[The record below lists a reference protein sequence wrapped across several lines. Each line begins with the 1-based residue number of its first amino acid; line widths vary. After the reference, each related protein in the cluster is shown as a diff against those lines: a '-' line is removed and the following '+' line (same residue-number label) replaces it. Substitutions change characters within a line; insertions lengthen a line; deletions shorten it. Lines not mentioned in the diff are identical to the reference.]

1 MGLREAW
8 ESEAANWVAWART
21 PGHDSYWTFH
31 RDAFLELLP
40 APRGL
45 TLDIGCGEGRLPRDL
60 RAQGHEV
67 MGIDASPT
75 LIEHARQADPGGDY
89 RAADAAALPVPDGSI
104 DLVTAFMVLHDVDD
118 LDAAL
123 REIARVM
130 RPDAT
135 LAVAVVHPINS
146 AGAFESSD
154 PDAEFRIGTYLDE
167 RNYVDV
173 VERDGLRMR
182 FAGRHRPL
190 ERYFA
195 TLRAAGLVVDRLV
208 EVPDRTEPPGSRWRR
223 MPLFLHLRARPIID
237 AER

>member
-1 MGLREAW
+1 MTLRDAW
-8 ESEAANWVAWART
+8 EKEAADWVAWARA

-40 APRGL
+40 APSGV
-45 TLDIGCGEGRLPRDL
+45 TLDVGCGEGRLPRDL
-60 RAQGHEV
+60 KSRGHEV
-67 MGIDASPT
+67 VGIDGSPT
-75 LIEHARQADPGGDY
+75 LIEHAREADPGGDY
-89 RAADAAALPVPDGSI
+89 RVADAGALSMPDGSVS
-104 DLVTAFMVLHDVDD
+104 LVTAFMTLHDVDD

-146 AGAFESSD
+146 AGAFESSYD
-154 PDAEFRIGTYLDE
+154 GSSFRIHTYLDE

-190 ERYFA
+190 QTYFA
-195 TLRAAGLVVDRLV
+195 ALGAVGLAVDRLR
-208 EVPDRTEPPGSRWRR
+208 EVPDSTAPSASRWRR
-223 MPLFLHLRARPIID
+223 LPLFLHLRARPTTG
-237 AER
+237 AEG

>member
-1 MGLREAW
+1 MGLRDAW

-40 APRGL
+40 APRGV
-45 TLDIGCGEGRLPRDL
+45 TLDVGCGEGRLPRDL
-60 RAQGHEV
+60 KIHGHEV
-67 MGIDASPT
+67 IGIDASPT
-75 LIEHARQADPGGDY
+75 LIEHARQADPDGDY
-89 RAADAAALPVPDGSI
+89 RVADAAALPLADASMS
-104 DLVTAFMVLHDVDD
+104 LVTAFMSLHDVDD
-118 LDAAL
+118 LDAAV

-130 RPDAT
+130 SPHAT

-146 AGAFESSD
+146 SGAFESSRH
-154 PDAEFRIGTYLDE
+154 DAEFRIGTYLDE

-173 VERDGLRMR
+173 VERDGLCMR

-190 ERYFA
+190 ETYFA
-195 TLRAAGLVVDRLV
+195 TLGAVGLVVDRLV
-208 EVPDRTEPPGSRWRR
+208 EVPDPTEPPGSRWRR
-223 MPLFLHLRARPIID
+223 VPLFLHLRARPTTD

>member
-1 MGLREAW
+1 MGLRDAW

-31 RDAFLELLP
+31 RDAYLELLP
-40 APRGL
+40 APRGV

-60 RAQGHEV
+60 KTHGHEV
-67 MGIDASPT
+67 IGIDTSPT

-89 RAADAAALPVPDGSI
+89 RVADAAALPVPDGSVN
-104 DLVTAFMVLHDVDD
+104 LVTAFMTLHDVDD
-118 LDAAL
+118 LDAAV

-146 AGAFESSD
+146 AGAFESSH
-154 PDAEFRIGTYLDE
+154 PDAGFRIHTYLDE
-167 RNYVDV
+167 WNYVDD

-190 ERYFA
+190 ETYFA
-195 TLRAAGLVVDRLV
+195 TLEDSGLVVNRLV
-208 EVPDRTEPPGSRWRR
+208 EVPERTEPPGSRWRR
-223 MPLFLHLRARPIID
+223 LPLFLHLRARPTTD

>member
-1 MGLREAW
+1 MGLRDAW
-8 ESEAANWVAWART
+8 EREAANWVAWART

-40 APRGL
+40 APRGV

-60 RAQGHEV
+60 KSHGHEV

-89 RAADAAALPVPDGSI
+89 RVADAAALPVPGGSVN
-104 DLVTAFMVLHDVDD
+104 LVTAFMSLHDVDD
-118 LDAAL
+118 LDAAV
-123 REIARVM
+123 REIGRVM
-130 RPDAT
+130 RRDAT

-146 AGAFESSD
+146 AGAFESSHR
-154 PDAEFRIGTYLDE
+154 DAGFRIGSYLDE

-190 ERYFA
+190 ETYFA
-195 TLRAAGLVVDRLV
+195 ALGAVGLVVDRLV
-208 EVPDRTEPPGSRWRR
+208 EVPDSTEPPGSRWRR
-223 MPLFLHLRARPIID
+223 MPLFLHLRARRATD
-237 AER
+237 AET